1 MYSDRAEAR
10 RGVAPDVKPSL
21 LIGLSGQ
28 VGKSLQALLPARAVE
43 WSALSR
49 WPQPEIA
56 GVRWLHGSLEAMPAP
71 TLLADT
77 IISLGPLDAFATWFD
92 RAESR
97 ARRVVSLGSTGR
109 QDKRQSADPA
119 ERELADRL
127 ANAEATLM
135 AAAER
140 RGVAL
145 TLLRPSLIYGGGGDR
160 SLTPMLERARRWGF
174 LALPGNATGLRQ
186 PVHAADV
193 AAAVLACLDTPAT
206 AGRAYDLPGGE
217 TLAFDEMVRRALR
230 ERAPGCR
237 LLRLPAPLFALA
249 ARLARF
255 LDSGAPGPGVISRL
269 GLDQV
274 ADAGPARRDFSYTP
288 RAFQP

>member
-1 MYSDRAEAR
+1 M
-10 RGVAPDVKPSL
+10 GTSL
-21 LIGLSGQ
+21 VIGLSGQ
-28 VGKSLQALLPARAVE
+28 VGKCLQVLLPEREGE
-43 WSALSR
+43 WLALSR
-49 WPQPEIA
+49 WPQPEIP
-56 GVRWLHGSLEAMPAP
+56 GLRWLHGSLEAMPAQ

-77 IISLGPLDAFATWFD
+77 VISLGPLDAFATWFD
-92 RAESR
+92 RADSR
-97 ARRVVSLGSTGR
+97 ARRVIALGSTGCR
-109 QDKRQSADPA
+109 DKRQSADPA
-119 ERELADRL
+119 ERELAARL
-127 ANAEATLM
+127 QSAEASLI

-140 RGVAL
+140 RGAGL
-145 TLLRPSLIYGGGGDR
+145 TLLRPSLVYGAGDR

-174 LALPGNATGLRQ
+174 LALPVSATGLRQ

-193 AAAVLACLDTPAT
+193 AAAVMACVDTPAT
-206 AGRAYDLPGGE
+206 VGRAYDLPGGE
-217 TLAFDEMVRRALR
+217 TLAFDGMVRRAMQA
-230 ERAPGCR
+230 RAPGCR

-255 LDSGAPGPGVISRL
+255 LDSGAPGPGAISRL